1 MHGKG
6 FVFVYSIISKQSFE
20 ELKALRSRL
29 YQVRDI
35 PEQTELPL
43 VICGN
48 KVDLEAERQV
58 SRQEGESLSQ
68 QWKCGFFE
76 TSAKTSVNVKEAFM
90 DLVER
95 IDKLDAQSGSS
106 KKKKSKCT
114 LL

>member
-1 MHGKG
+1 ML
-6 FVFVYSIISKQSFE
+6 VYRAYAEIT
-20 ELKALRSRL
+20 ASR
-29 YQVRDI
+29 R
-35 PEQTELPL
+35 
-43 VICGN
+43 GN
-48 KVDLEAERQV
+48 D
-58 SRQEGESLSQ
+58 
-68 QWKCGFFE
+68 CFFE